1 MKRLPLLL
9 IITTLV
15 FIAGCSD
22 SACYKRLI
30 EVDSLTE
37 NDLIDSA
44 CLVIDNIEKTYDIK
58 DGKEKAYYNL
68 LKYQLQFRLKDDNI
82 NDSIINYSISF
93 YNKNRDERKLAL
105 SYYLKGKKCIRN
117 SKYKDA
123 IKLLTKA
130 DFIAQETDDSFLK
143 MRILGNIATINA
155 IYEDYKTAL
164 KYELEAIKYCNKVND
179 IETLVW
185 CYINT
190 SDIYNNLKNSDSSIY
205 FANKCI
211 ENLDKVPLNLK
222 TSIYINAA
230 AALEDTDTAKAT
242 EYALKSLEIA
252 PTNNAYQILAKQ
264 ARKRKDYTLSEEY
277 LTEALKYSPSVDW
290 EAFIT
295 HELAQT
301 KELLGKHKEAN
312 LLEKRVIKLRDSVE
326 YIHAQDSIKEKQVAA
341 ELEHQ
346 KETEIEE
353 KENYIAAITISLTA
367 IIIMTTVAYII
378 RRKKHKKSIDD
389 INAMNKEMDS
399 MAKDID
405 IMEKKMT
412 DTEKQIDTYKNK
424 IEKMTTVNKAKE
436 KELKATTREMQRQL
450 AQQKKEAEKRIQ
462 KETLLYKQGCDIY
475 NKVKNGHEKVV
486 LSNED
491 MSSLVTFYMN
501 DNPEFKEKTEKTYN
515 NLSEYQCAIIILK
528 DMGLNSKQIANVMK
542 TTDSA
547 IRTAASRNR
556 KKATGNNYT
565 EGASNKFSNT
575 PQ

>member
-9 IITTLV
+9 IITALF
-15 FIAGCSD
+15 FIAGCGD
-22 SACYKRLI
+22 SRCYKQLI

-44 CLVIDNIEKTYDIK
+44 CTTIKNIEDKYIIEE
-58 DGKEKAYYNL
+58 GKEKAYYNL
-68 LKYQLQFRLKDDNI
+68 LKYQLQFRLKDENI
-82 NDSIINYSISF
+82 NDTLINYSIS
-93 YNKNRDERKLAL
+93 YYSKNKKKNKRKLAL
-105 SYYLKGKKCIRN
+105 SYYLKGRM
-117 SKYKDA
+117 SKNKDA
-123 IKLLTKA
+123 IEYLKNA
-130 DFIAQETDDSFLK
+130 EFIAKETKDDFLNT
-143 MRILGNIATINA
+143 RILHKIASINIEN
-155 IYEDYKTAL
+155 EDYNTAL
-164 KYELEAIKYCNKVND
+164 KYGLKAISYCNKIKDKEMIVICLLNLS
-179 IETLVW
+179 I
-185 CYINT
+185 
-190 SDIYNNLKNSDSSIY
+190 IYGNLGKQDSSFFY
-205 FANKCI
+205 AHKCLPFL
-211 ENLDKVPLNLK
+211 ENISTRKQA
-222 TSIYINAA
+222 SIYINMSASTA
-230 AALEDTDTAKAT
+230 DTAKAR
-242 EYALKSLEIA
+242 EYALKSLELT

-264 ARKRKDYTLSEEY
+264 ARERKDYALSEEY

-475 NKVKNGHEKVV
+475 NKVKSELEKVV

-491 MSSLVTFYMN
+491 MSSLVTFYTSMKP
-501 DNPEFKEKTEKTYN
+501 DFKTQIEEEYTKPT
-515 NLSEYQCAIIILK
+515 EYQYTILIMK
-528 DMGLNSKQIANVMK
+528 DMGMNYRQIAKVIG
-542 TTDSA
+542 TTDNA
-547 IRTAASRNR
+547 VRTAASRN
-556 KKATGNNYT
+556 KKR
-565 EGASNKFSNT
+565 
-575 PQ
+575 

>member
-44 CLVIDNIEKTYDIK
+44 CLVINDIEKNYHIK
-58 DGKEKAYYNL
+58 EGKEKAYYNL
-68 LKYQLQFRLKDDNI
+68 LKYQLHFRNKEKNI
-82 NDSIINYSISF
+82 SNSIIDYCITYYS
-93 YNKNRDERKLAL
+93 KHEDARKLAL
-105 SYYLKGKKCIRN
+105 SYYLKARMNKD
-117 SKYKDA
+117 KDA
-123 IKLLTKA
+123 ITYLKYA
-130 DFIAQETDDSFLK
+130 EFISQKTNDNFLK
-143 MRILGNIATINA
+143 MRLLNSLADINIR
-155 IYEDYKTAL
+155 YEDYETAL
-164 KYELEAIKYCNKVND
+164 KYSLKSIEYGEKADDL
-179 IETLVW
+179 ETLIW
-185 CYINT
+185 CYICASN
-190 SDIYNNLKNSDSSIY
+190 IYSNLGKKDTYRSYAQKCLAYSNYATEQQKLYIY
-205 FANKCI
+205 MNI
-211 ENLDKVPLNLK
+211 SV
-222 TSIYINAA
+222 
-230 AALEDTDTAKAT
+230 ALEDTDTAKSR

-264 ARKRKDYTLSEEY
+264 ARKRKDYALSEEY

-326 YIHAQDSIKEKQVAA
+326 LIHAQDSIKEKQVAA

-346 KETEIEE
+346 RETEIEE
-353 KENYIAAITISLTA
+353 KENYIAAITINLTT
-367 IIIMTTVAYII
+367 IIIITIAAYII

-389 INAMNKEMDS
+389 INAMNENIENMNKDMDS
-399 MAKDID
+399 MAKDMN

-412 DTEKQIDTYKNK
+412 DAEKQIDKYKNK
-424 IEKMTTVNKAKE
+424 IEKMATINKAKE
-436 KELKATTREMQRQL
+436 KELKATTREMQKQL
-450 AQQKKEAEKRIQ
+450 AMQKKDAEKRIQ
-462 KETLLYKQGCDIY
+462 KETLMYKQGCDIY

-486 LSNED
+486 LSDED
-491 MSSLVTFYMN
+491 MSSLITFYMS
-501 DNPEFKEKTEKTYN
+501 DNPEFKEKTERTYS
-515 NLSEYQCAIIILK
+515 NLTEYQCAIIILK
-528 DMGLNSKQIANVMK
+528 DMGLNYKQIANAMK

-547 IRTAASRNR
+547 IRTAASRN
-556 KKATGNNYT
+556 KKR
-565 EGASNKFSNT
+565 
-575 PQ
+575 